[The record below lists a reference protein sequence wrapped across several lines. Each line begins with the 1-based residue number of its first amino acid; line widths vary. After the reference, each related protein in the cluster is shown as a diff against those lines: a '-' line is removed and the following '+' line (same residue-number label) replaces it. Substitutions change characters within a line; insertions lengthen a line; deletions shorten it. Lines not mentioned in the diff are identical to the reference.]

1 MKAALSKPY
10 MTDGGRAVYVFSYY
24 LNDHSSQK
32 KQNGLTILMII
43 AVKKTRMGLTGQRIP
58 K

>member
-1 MKAALSKPY
+1 MKAALRKPY

-32 KQNGLTILMII
+32 NHNGLNW
-43 AVKKTRMGLTGQRIP
+43 AKDSKVRAEFTGNTMSE